1 MSVSLESGWLNE
13 KSWDA
18 DAGINGS
25 DRTEIDKIRRRS
37 LTSLQNPENVTADLA
52 QFIVESSWSDIPP
65 TVRKEA
71 KRSLLNHIGCALGG
85 CRSDA
90 VERAL
95 RVLDRFSGPRE
106 ATLFGRP
113 ERVDIFAA
121 ACLNAMSS
129 NVLTFDDTH
138 VPTVMHPGSSVAPPL
153 LAWSELRRVSGPE
166 LLHAFV
172 LGVEACCRIG
182 KSISPWH
189 YSHGFLITSTCGV
202 FGAAAGVGKLIGLS
216 PRQMIWALGN
226 AASQACGLVE
236 ALPDMA
242 KSIAVGDSARNGL
255 MAALLADQNF
265 TGGERP
271 VEGTFGFANVMG
283 QQPDLSRI
291 TSGLG
296 QTWELSSIAYK
307 PYPTGVVLHPVIDA
321 CLQLRSD
328 HALRPVDIEHIEV
341 RGNPLL
347 RERADRPS
355 PRTGREASLSIQHC
369 CAVAFIHGAAG
380 LSQFTDK
387 AVLHLAVM
395 GLRTRVDVRADPSVR
410 VEEAYVTV
418 RTTSGA
424 TYTKHIPH
432 LHGGPEWPMTDA
444 ELEAK
449 FIDQAEIGVPG
460 CDAKELVD
468 HIWRIE
474 ELDDVAELIRRMAL
488 QSLA

>member
-1 MSVSLESGWLNE
+1 MTWNLSSICLKIKEGLTP
-13 KSWDA
+13 
-18 DAGINGS
+18 S
-25 DRTEIDKIRRRS
+25 DPREETEIDGIRGKS
-37 LTSLQNPENVTADLA
+37 LNSFQHPENVTAHLA
-52 QFIVESSWSDIPP
+52 QFLVETRWRDIPQS
-65 TVRKEA
+65 VRKEA
-71 KRSLLNHIGCALGG
+71 KRSILNHIGCALGG
-85 CRSDA
+85 CRSDP

-106 ATLFGRP
+106 ATVFGRH
-113 ERVDIFAA
+113 ERVDIFSA

-138 VPTVMHPGSSVAPPL
+138 VPTVMHPSSSVAPPL
-153 LAWSELRRVSGPE
+153 FAWSEHRRVSGAD

-202 FGAAAGVGKLIGLS
+202 FGAAAGVGKLLGLTAE
-216 PRQMIWALGN
+216 QMTWALGN

-242 KSIAVGDSARNGL
+242 KSIAVGNSARNGL
-255 MAALLADQNF
+255 MAALLAEQNF

-271 VEGTFGFANVMG
+271 IEGTFGFANVMG

-291 TSGLG
+291 MSGLG
-296 QTWELSSIAYK
+296 QTWELFWNAYK

-321 CLQLRSD
+321 CLQLRSE
-328 HALRPVDIEHIEV
+328 HALRPEDIEEIAV

-347 RERADRPS
+347 RERADRPT
-355 PRTGREASLSIQHC
+355 PRTGREASLSLQHC
-369 CAVAFIHGAAG
+369 CAVAFIQGVVG
-380 LSQFTDK
+380 LSQLTDE
-387 AVLHLAVM
+387 AASQPAVM
-395 GLRTRVDVRADPSVR
+395 ELRSRVDVEEDVSVA

-424 TYTKHIPH
+424 TYAKYIPH
-432 LHGGPEWPMTDA
+432 LRGGPQCPLTDG

-449 FIDQAEIGVPG
+449 FLDQAAIGAPG
-460 CDAKELVD
+460 CDAKQLID
-468 HIWRIE
+468 NIWGME
-474 ELDDVAELIRRMAL
+474 DLDDVAELVRMTAPP
-488 QSLA
+488 SSD